1 MAAAVLSCHQEAEEG
16 EEEGEGEEDPC
27 HQAGVAAAA
36 AAGEVAVQL
45 LEAEAEAGARAAV
58 SVVQVLVLSFPQSAA
73 SQSLCLW
80 CFRPR
85 CASHLPRRQEPCPP
99 EFQRSSRHRFRPLAR
114 QISSHRPHRMRGE
127 YP

>member
-27 HQAGVAAAA
+27 HQAAVEEAEE
-36 AAGEVAVQL
+36 AGEVAVQL
-45 LEAEAEAGARAAV
+45 LEAEAGARAAV

>member
-16 EEEGEGEEDPC
+16 EGEGEGEEDPC
-27 HQAGVAAAA
+27 HQAVVEEAEE
-36 AAGEVAVQL
+36 AGEVAVQL
-45 LEAEAEAGARAAV
+45 LEAEAGARAAV

-80 CFRPR
+80 CFRHR